1 MASSQKFGCI
11 LFLLIISF
19 FSIQTHA
26 RESQFFSKFTRNGET
41 TTTSTTPNT
50 DYNPNNNEKEFVHL
64 KKQSDE
70 QPVFIP
76 QTTETGYGLYGHETG
91 LDPPS
96 TTLYNM
102 DDINNNNN
110 ENLYNNNENFNT
122 NNNNNEYHEK
132 NYATELQG
140 LSSTSYTN
148 NNYKNNNNNYK
159 NNNYENNN
167 KNNYENYNNNNN
179 YENYN
184 NNNNKGEGKFY
195 GGAGYNGVQEKQ
207 GMSDTRFM
215 YNGKYFYDVEAEKR
229 SNYNPNNNNFMSYSN
244 NYNNN
249 GYYGNKMNNFE
260 EFYSNNNN
268 NNKFYNGNEYQ
279 NQFPEEEEF
288 DFDQP

>member
-1 MASSQKFGCI
+1 MASYPKFGCF
-11 LFLLIISF
+11 LFLLIISLS
-19 FSIQTHA
+19 SIQTHA
-26 RESQFFSKFTRNGET
+26 RGSQFFSKFTRNGDTAT
-41 TTTSTTPNT
+41 TTTTPNT

-64 KKQSDE
+64 KKQQSEE

-96 TTLYNM
+96 TSTTLYNM

-110 ENLYNNNENFNT
+110 NNENFNT
-122 NNNNNEYHEK
+122 NNNNEYHEK

-148 NNYKNNNNNYK
+148 NN
-159 NNNYENNN
+159 NNNYEN
-167 KNNYENYNNNNN
+167 NNNNN

-184 NNNNKGEGKFY
+184 NNNYENYNNNNNNGEGKFH
-195 GGAGYNGVQEKQ
+195 GGAGYNDVQEKQ

-215 YNGKYFYDVEAEKR
+215 YNGKYFYDLEAEKKN
-229 SNYNPNNNNFMSYSN
+229 NYNPNNNNYMSYSNNYNN

-260 EFYSNNNN
+260 EFYNNNN
-268 NNKFYNGNEYQ
+268 NQKFYNGNGYQ